1 MSANGRLR
9 ASPRS
14 ATFPAAAGEPRKG
27 VKVQRPQFSR
37 ERCGRDA
44 RAPVMVRVSGS
55 APFEGSASLRLVTVW
70 WTCYHSARMNIQ
82 IFLPTAVALA
92 WLALPLVASAQ
103 DAKPKADAKKAKAAP
118 SPVTA
123 PITDEPGLPRV
134 LLIGDSI
141 SMGYTLPVR
150 ELLKGKANLHRIP
163 ANGGPTVNGLKNL
176 KAWLG
181 TGKWDVIH
189 FNFGI
194 HDAKFM
200 QPGQQQVPPADYER
214 NLRDIVKQLQATGA
228 KLIWATITPIPDGEL
243 NPPRAFDKVPT
254 YNAIARK
261 VMEENSVSIND
272 LNADITPH
280 LARLQNPKDVH
291 FNREGSEFLGKQVA
305 AKIGA
310 QLPKK

>member
-1 MSANGRLR
+1 M
-9 ASPRS
+9 
-14 ATFPAAAGEPRKG
+14 
-27 VKVQRPQFSR
+27 
-37 ERCGRDA
+37 
-44 RAPVMVRVSGS
+44 
-55 APFEGSASLRLVTVW
+55 SLR
-70 WTCYHSARMNIQ
+70 
-82 IFLPTAVALA
+82 
-92 WLALPLVASAQ
+92 ALPLGFLATALAMAPLSAQ
-103 DAKPKADAKKAKAAP
+103 DAKPKTDAKKAKPAP

-123 PITDEPGLPRV
+123 PITDEPALPRV

-150 ELLKGKANLHRIP
+150 ELLKGKANVHRIP

-200 QPGQQQVPPADYER
+200 EPGKQQVPPADYEK
-214 NLRDIVKQLQATGA
+214 NLREIVKQLQATGA

-243 NPPRAFDKVPT
+243 NPSRTFDKVPT

-261 VMEENSVSIND
+261 VMEETGVTLND
-272 LNADITPH
+272 LNAAITPH
-280 LARLQNPKDVH
+280 LAKLQNPKDVH
-291 FNREGSEFLGKQVA
+291 FNKDGSEFLAKEVA
-305 AKIGA
+305 AKIEA

>member
-1 MSANGRLR
+1 MKL
-9 ASPRS
+9 P
-14 ATFPAAAGEPRKG
+14 
-27 VKVQRPQFSR
+27 
-37 ERCGRDA
+37 
-44 RAPVMVRVSGS
+44 
-55 APFEGSASLRLVTVW
+55 SL
-70 WTCYHSARMNIQ
+70 
-82 IFLPTAVALA
+82 LPTAFALA
-92 WLALPLVASAQ
+92 WLALSIVCSAQ
-103 DAKPKADAKKAKAAP
+103 DPKPKTDAKKAKPAP

-141 SMGYTLPVR
+141 SMGYTLSVR
-150 ELLKGKANLHRIP
+150 ELLKSKANLHRIP

-200 QPGQQQVPPADYER
+200 QPAQQQVPPADYDR
-214 NLRDIVKQLQATGA
+214 NLREIVKQLQATGA
-228 KLIWATITPIPDGEL
+228 KLIWATITPIPDGDL

-261 VMEENSVSIND
+261 VMEETGVAINA
-272 LNADITPH
+272 LTAAITPH
-280 LARLQNPKDVH
+280 LAKLQNPKDVH
-291 FNREGSEFLGKQVA
+291 FNSDGSEFLAKQVA
-305 AKIGA
+305 AKIEA

>member
-1 MSANGRLR
+1 MKTQL
-9 ASPRS
+9 
-14 ATFPAAAGEPRKG
+14 
-27 VKVQRPQFSR
+27 
-37 ERCGRDA
+37 
-44 RAPVMVRVSGS
+44 
-55 APFEGSASLRLVTVW
+55 L
-70 WTCYHSARMNIQ
+70 
-82 IFLPTAVALA
+82 LPTGFALA

-103 DAKPKADAKKAKAAP
+103 DAKPKADTKKAKAAP

-123 PITDEPGLPRV
+123 PITDESGLPRV

-228 KLIWATITPIPDGEL
+228 KLIWAAITPIPDGEL

-305 AKIGA
+305 AKIEA